1 MCREVLFDCV
11 GFVSIY
17 TVSFTVI
24 YLLIQ
29 GFTPVIVFILVLLM
43 MLHLR
48 YNTLMDVKEIELEL
62 EYSLSWINY
71 VMILVYISIFDYFVG
86 IGGGKNY
93 EDLRI
98 QQFAA
103 FVLTATLDVFMH
115 ICVSLPSHKD

>member
-29 GFTPVIVFILVLLM
+29 GFTPVIVFILVLLV

-48 YNTLMDVKEIELEL
+48 YNTLMDVKEIELESGH
-62 EYSLSWINY
+62 SLSWVNY
-71 VMILVYISIFDYFVG
+71 VMILVYILIFDQLTG
-86 IGGGKNY
+86 IGDNH

-115 ICVSLPSHKD
+115 VCVSLPSHKD